1 MHKGAWHCAAVLE
14 RFELSRMANE
24 QSRIP
29 SGGTVTIQCHAAR
42 RSFRSL
48 VECCA
53 APAALF
59 APVSISSFREIKN
72 EALHNKTKNITRDY
86 KHRQTDKPI
95 PNNIEDNPTE
105 LTDNIATDETSNV
118 NNMAN
123 EVADDAEDCAASV
136 VIRDAVEPDE
146 VEMSLVCKCHPCGN
160 FCDINEYKS
169 IHLNECIP
177 PVVKFVKEDDDVN
190 STIETFNGLRINDYD
205 DQCLRFNS
213 MAANSNINEEDD
225 SLAID
230 NMNLSTENV
239 DPSTEIAIQNG
250 EVSLISGEDEVIT
263 TITNLCTEPMV
274 ETSASINTFNV
285 NGTSTNVSE
294 FNEDES
300 KNQDALNND
309 TAEEIIIE
317 LSDEESSKEEHT
329 YLMSPEGYE
338 DEVHY
343 YSNSDEDPDHSE
355 FNDGNSDNQDER
367 QDDDKAEECALQ
379 NNGSPEITEH
389 YQSNGGAAN
398 LYETFENNDE
408 VIPQDESV
416 DNNIDN
422 ENGRQNN
429 DNAEPHDEDHAS
441 VTNESAQITEHYQS
455 NGGAAN
461 LNETF
466 ENHDEVMLQDDESVD
481 NSIDN
486 ENGRQENDNAE
497 PHDEVKDLALVN
509 NESSQ
514 ITEHYQSNGGAANSN
529 ETFENHDEVIPQDDE
544 SVDNNIDNENGRQE
558 NNNAEPHDEVKD
570 LASVNNES
578 SQITENNNTIC
589 NAANLDETLRND
601 DRIINDENAE
611 HDVENADFNEMCIM
625 YRFDFLNRRWISRGP
640 GQLLILFDLENNRWL
655 LQFRR
660 LISPGTIIVRRT
672 DGRWGRKVIEWRR
685 RISKRSVGR
694 SPTRWTNDFQPKQ
707 LEEFRVTWIMPIHP
721 GLRLQEMKYNV
732 RAWEWTYHYLTNDG
746 EGKFDNLAVRF
757 REEETAKAFHEKFNE
772 VKEMVTPTI
781 ALRAILTRP
790 RMRGD
795 TVSLLA
801 APLGPPQGR
810 SPPSDVTSICGAVSP
825 TFNASSPTFDDLPPT
840 DDAISPTDGISPTI
854 GTMEHIA
861 VLTNPND
868 GAPAGIPESH
878 LDIIMPSTSGTSQT
892 LRTVNNNEEIVHEL
906 KEIKNKQNET
916 LVEVKRI
923 ASLIQRHDKNSEE
936 NKAIVTAT
944 TTSDNCED
952 VHKDKAQE
960 KKNNGNR
967 RASVSN
973 GKTSGC
979 TGVLKPRTK
988 ISNENIQQ
996 NNENSHDDA
1005 KIQAKKETGVS
1016 KGKDDKNISL
1026 SKRKSNKTTVPI
1038 STEPSEQPNGP
1049 PALTDLSYL
1058 ADEEMDSDDS
1068 NSRKGNVTKNNLPIN
1083 KDEGQCTNNENI
1095 DESREDGTKD
1105 TQETPKMTVLKNK
1118 KPAKTETTTNN
1129 TNNGDQVKE
1138 DDRNKDLEA
1147 SYASVNSETSSRHAA
1162 KENGPELAKDK
1173 KDNSLTEE
1181 KSKNTEEDT
1190 VVTKMETNMMKK
1202 GEGKVADHEFAI
1214 SVLAL
1219 RRPLPREVVTIHTNN
1234 SSLHSWVNGV
1244 KHQQMFLRTDFRLEG
1259 VVFRRFR
1266 PYVCPSASVPELA
1279 LGDVP
1284 ARHPQMLPLLPP
1296 STHQPQFA
1304 MLLRRCWESLPPL
1317 ALHLPELALIG
1328 MFDIDSINQ
1337 LIDLEKQRGRRA
1349 IALGDFNINLL
1360 EDDKSKDYQKILSD
1374 TGFVILNNKSKE
1386 YFTRKNIRNNI
1397 EKKISIIDH
1406 VCSNLD
1412 ACGYHFA
1419 LIDSSLADHR
1429 QVYIE
1434 IKNPELL
1441 PKDRERNETIKQS
1454 PRKSLSVVKNSA
1466 PSGALKS
1473 EESMIEIINKTESKQ
1488 LNQDNW
1494 ITEKICKRIALRNLL
1509 YQKYQRNPNNET
1521 QKQFDKANK
1530 KEYEEREMVHENLKT
1545 VGRCSQRQGLVF
1557 YNACIRPYIDYL
1569 IEVWGTAAVASK
1581 TLLQGPHTTLK
1592 CKLNAAIILSMKQNI
1607 FYKTCI
1613 LVYKIIHRGI
1623 TQLSFKVT
1631 EDVTSRDTRNK
1642 NLLWVAT
1649 QRTKYGQQS
1658 LSYAGALAFNGLP
1671 EDIRNADSISIFKKK
1686 LRSHLGFEKKHR
1698 HQKPQAANEAR
1709 SAPAKKRSDEVRKSE
1724 DNRNNVVYKCTKCDT
1739 DELFKSPS
1747 QRKKHRDTKHPE
1759 VAERK
1764 QNFPDKI
1771 CNGSEPESNEVSSQL
1786 ALTHCPTEYCT
1797 HTPVAIRIRKNRFP
1811 RPPEPPRAA
1820 TNMVPSALRSPT
1832 TVPLL
1837 SRTMEEPV
1845 PAAPGAPARRHEHG
1859 TSALRSPILYHCC
1872 PHYGTAHDGDDDDC
1886 IPLEHRK
1893 EGLARSGI

>member
-1 MHKGAWHCAAVLE
+1 
-14 RFELSRMANE
+14 
-24 QSRIP
+24 
-29 SGGTVTIQCHAAR
+29 
-42 RSFRSL
+42 
-48 VECCA
+48 
-53 APAALF
+53 
-59 APVSISSFREIKN
+59 
-72 EALHNKTKNITRDY
+72 
-86 KHRQTDKPI
+86 
-95 PNNIEDNPTE
+95 
-105 LTDNIATDETSNV
+105 
-118 NNMAN
+118 
-123 EVADDAEDCAASV
+123 
-136 VIRDAVEPDE
+136 
-146 VEMSLVCKCHPCGN
+146 MSLVCKCHPCGN

-169 IHLNECIP
+169 THLNECVP
-177 PVVKFVKEDDDVN
+177 PVVKFVKVTCICGRTFRIEKHLFITNDLCRHTHFNNDRTVQEDDDVN

-294 FNEDES
+294 FNEDEP

-317 LSDEESSKEEHT
+317 LSDEESSKEERT
-329 YLMSPEGYE
+329 YLMSPEGCE

-343 YSNSDEDPDHSE
+343 YSKSDEDPDHSE

-379 NNGSPEITEH
+379 NNGSPEITEHYYWNVYKLVVSSLKEKFRSNVKSSQDESDGGNDGNSDHENERQDNNKAKLHTSQNIEFLHINEH

-429 DNAEPHDEDHAS
+429 DNAEPHDEVKDLAS
-441 VTNESAQITEHYQS
+441 VNNESAQITEHYQS
-455 NGGAAN
+455 NGCAAN

-466 ENHDEVMLQDDESVD
+466 ENNDEVIPQDDEFVD

-497 PHDEVKDLALVN
+497 PHDEVKDLASVN

-589 NAANLDETLRND
+589 NAENLDETLRND

-660 LISPGTIIVRRT
+660 LISPG
-672 DGRWGRKVIEWRR
+672 
-685 RISKRSVGR
+685 
-694 SPTRWTNDFQPKQ
+694 
-707 LEEFRVTWIMPIHP
+707 EFRVTWIMPIHP

-772 VKEMVTPTI
+772 VKEMVIDTTTHARRYRFATSCPTWPP
-781 ALRAILTRP
+781 TRE
-790 RMRGD
+790 
-795 TVSLLA
+795 VS
-801 APLGPPQGR
+801 
-810 SPPSDVTSICGAVSP
+810 SPSDVTSICGAVSP

-840 DDAISPTDGISPTI
+840 AGAISPTDGISPTFD
-854 GTMEHIA
+854 TTEHIA
-861 VLTNPND
+861 VQTNPND

-1005 KIQAKKETGVS
+1005 KIQAKKEIGVS
-1016 KGKDDKNISL
+1016 KGKDNKNKSL
-1026 SKRKSNKTTVPI
+1026 SKRK
-1038 STEPSEQPNGP
+1038 
-1049 PALTDLSYL
+1049 
-1058 ADEEMDSDDS
+1058 
-1068 NSRKGNVTKNNLPIN
+1068 
-1083 KDEGQCTNNENI
+1083 
-1095 DESREDGTKD
+1095 
-1105 TQETPKMTVLKNK
+1105 
-1118 KPAKTETTTNN
+1118 
-1129 TNNGDQVKE
+1129 
-1138 DDRNKDLEA
+1138 
-1147 SYASVNSETSSRHAA
+1147 
-1162 KENGPELAKDK
+1162 
-1173 KDNSLTEE
+1173 
-1181 KSKNTEEDT
+1181 
-1190 VVTKMETNMMKK
+1190 
-1202 GEGKVADHEFAI
+1202 
-1214 SVLAL
+1214 
-1219 RRPLPREVVTIHTNN
+1219 
-1234 SSLHSWVNGV
+1234 
-1244 KHQQMFLRTDFRLEG
+1244 
-1259 VVFRRFR
+1259 
-1266 PYVCPSASVPELA
+1266 
-1279 LGDVP
+1279 
-1284 ARHPQMLPLLPP
+1284 
-1296 STHQPQFA
+1296 
-1304 MLLRRCWESLPPL
+1304 
-1317 ALHLPELALIG
+1317 
-1328 MFDIDSINQ
+1328 
-1337 LIDLEKQRGRRA
+1337 
-1349 IALGDFNINLL
+1349 
-1360 EDDKSKDYQKILSD
+1360 
-1374 TGFVILNNKSKE
+1374 VIK
-1386 YFTRKNIRNNI
+1386 
-1397 EKKISIIDH
+1397 
-1406 VCSNLD
+1406 
-1412 ACGYHFA
+1412 
-1419 LIDSSLADHR
+1419 
-1429 QVYIE
+1429 
-1434 IKNPELL
+1434 
-1441 PKDRERNETIKQS
+1441 
-1454 PRKSLSVVKNSA
+1454 
-1466 PSGALKS
+1466 
-1473 EESMIEIINKTESKQ
+1473 
-1488 LNQDNW
+1488 
-1494 ITEKICKRIALRNLL
+1494 
-1509 YQKYQRNPNNET
+1509 
-1521 QKQFDKANK
+1521 
-1530 KEYEEREMVHENLKT
+1530 
-1545 VGRCSQRQGLVF
+1545 
-1557 YNACIRPYIDYL
+1557 
-1569 IEVWGTAAVASK
+1569 
-1581 TLLQGPHTTLK
+1581 
-1592 CKLNAAIILSMKQNI
+1592 
-1607 FYKTCI
+1607 
-1613 LVYKIIHRGI
+1613 
-1623 TQLSFKVT
+1623 
-1631 EDVTSRDTRNK
+1631 
-1642 NLLWVAT
+1642 
-1649 QRTKYGQQS
+1649 
-1658 LSYAGALAFNGLP
+1658 
-1671 EDIRNADSISIFKKK
+1671 
-1686 LRSHLGFEKKHR
+1686 
-1698 HQKPQAANEAR
+1698 
-1709 SAPAKKRSDEVRKSE
+1709 
-1724 DNRNNVVYKCTKCDT
+1724 
-1739 DELFKSPS
+1739 
-1747 QRKKHRDTKHPE
+1747 
-1759 VAERK
+1759 
-1764 QNFPDKI
+1764 
-1771 CNGSEPESNEVSSQL
+1771 
-1786 ALTHCPTEYCT
+1786 
-1797 HTPVAIRIRKNRFP
+1797 
-1811 RPPEPPRAA
+1811 
-1820 TNMVPSALRSPT
+1820 
-1832 TVPLL
+1832 
-1837 SRTMEEPV
+1837 
-1845 PAAPGAPARRHEHG
+1845 
-1859 TSALRSPILYHCC
+1859 
-1872 PHYGTAHDGDDDDC
+1872 
-1886 IPLEHRK
+1886 
-1893 EGLARSGI
+1893 

>member
-1 MHKGAWHCAAVLE
+1 MTWYG
-14 RFELSRMANE
+14 
-24 QSRIP
+24 
-29 SGGTVTIQCHAAR
+29 
-42 RSFRSL
+42 RSL
-48 VECCA
+48 ATVSVPAILEPVGMARDDGKRPDGATLVPWKLGKALVWDATCVDTFAQSHIQATHSQAGA
-53 APAALF
+53 AADQAQQAIRVSRRTIPALSDPEYVQSGQRPRVSGERPILRPARLHTGRSGR
-59 APVSISSFREIKN
+59 PVVNRPRSTSSTSSSARNSSSFREIKN

-177 PVVKFVKEDDDVN
+177 PVVKFVKVTCICGRSFRIEKHLFITNDLCRHTHFNNDRTVQEDDDVN

-379 NNGSPEITEH
+379 NNGSPEITEHYYWNVFKLVVSSLNEKLRSNVESSQDESDGCNDGNSDHENERQDNNKAELHTSQNNEFSYINEH

-660 LISPGTIIVRRT
+660 LISPG
-672 DGRWGRKVIEWRR
+672 
-685 RISKRSVGR
+685 
-694 SPTRWTNDFQPKQ
+694 
-707 LEEFRVTWIMPIHP
+707 EFRVTWIMPIHP

-772 VKEMVTPTI
+772 VKEMVIDTTTHARRYRFATSCPTW
-781 ALRAILTRP
+781 
-790 RMRGD
+790 
-795 TVSLLA
+795 
-801 APLGPPQGR
+801 
-810 SPPSDVTSICGAVSP
+810 
-825 TFNASSPTFDDLPPT
+825 PPT
-840 DDAISPTDGISPTI
+840 
-854 GTMEHIA
+854 
-861 VLTNPND
+861 
-868 GAPAGIPESH
+868 
-878 LDIIMPSTSGTSQT
+878 
-892 LRTVNNNEEIVHEL
+892 R
-906 KEIKNKQNET
+906 
-916 LVEVKRI
+916 
-923 ASLIQRHDKNSEE
+923 
-936 NKAIVTAT
+936 
-944 TTSDNCED
+944 
-952 VHKDKAQE
+952 
-960 KKNNGNR
+960 
-967 RASVSN
+967 
-973 GKTSGC
+973 
-979 TGVLKPRTK
+979 
-988 ISNENIQQ
+988 
-996 NNENSHDDA
+996 
-1005 KIQAKKETGVS
+1005 
-1016 KGKDDKNISL
+1016 
-1026 SKRKSNKTTVPI
+1026 
-1038 STEPSEQPNGP
+1038 
-1049 PALTDLSYL
+1049 
-1058 ADEEMDSDDS
+1058 
-1068 NSRKGNVTKNNLPIN
+1068 
-1083 KDEGQCTNNENI
+1083 
-1095 DESREDGTKD
+1095 
-1105 TQETPKMTVLKNK
+1105 
-1118 KPAKTETTTNN
+1118 
-1129 TNNGDQVKE
+1129 
-1138 DDRNKDLEA
+1138 
-1147 SYASVNSETSSRHAA
+1147 
-1162 KENGPELAKDK
+1162 
-1173 KDNSLTEE
+1173 
-1181 KSKNTEEDT
+1181 
-1190 VVTKMETNMMKK
+1190 
-1202 GEGKVADHEFAI
+1202 
-1214 SVLAL
+1214 
-1219 RRPLPREVVTIHTNN
+1219 
-1234 SSLHSWVNGV
+1234 
-1244 KHQQMFLRTDFRLEG
+1244 
-1259 VVFRRFR
+1259 
-1266 PYVCPSASVPELA
+1266 
-1279 LGDVP
+1279 
-1284 ARHPQMLPLLPP
+1284 
-1296 STHQPQFA
+1296 
-1304 MLLRRCWESLPPL
+1304 
-1317 ALHLPELALIG
+1317 
-1328 MFDIDSINQ
+1328 
-1337 LIDLEKQRGRRA
+1337 
-1349 IALGDFNINLL
+1349 
-1360 EDDKSKDYQKILSD
+1360 
-1374 TGFVILNNKSKE
+1374 
-1386 YFTRKNIRNNI
+1386 
-1397 EKKISIIDH
+1397 
-1406 VCSNLD
+1406 
-1412 ACGYHFA
+1412 
-1419 LIDSSLADHR
+1419 
-1429 QVYIE
+1429 
-1434 IKNPELL
+1434 
-1441 PKDRERNETIKQS
+1441 
-1454 PRKSLSVVKNSA
+1454 
-1466 PSGALKS
+1466 
-1473 EESMIEIINKTESKQ
+1473 
-1488 LNQDNW
+1488 
-1494 ITEKICKRIALRNLL
+1494 
-1509 YQKYQRNPNNET
+1509 
-1521 QKQFDKANK
+1521 
-1530 KEYEEREMVHENLKT
+1530 
-1545 VGRCSQRQGLVF
+1545 
-1557 YNACIRPYIDYL
+1557 
-1569 IEVWGTAAVASK
+1569 
-1581 TLLQGPHTTLK
+1581 
-1592 CKLNAAIILSMKQNI
+1592 
-1607 FYKTCI
+1607 
-1613 LVYKIIHRGI
+1613 
-1623 TQLSFKVT
+1623 
-1631 EDVTSRDTRNK
+1631 
-1642 NLLWVAT
+1642 
-1649 QRTKYGQQS
+1649 
-1658 LSYAGALAFNGLP
+1658 
-1671 EDIRNADSISIFKKK
+1671 
-1686 LRSHLGFEKKHR
+1686 
-1698 HQKPQAANEAR
+1698 
-1709 SAPAKKRSDEVRKSE
+1709 
-1724 DNRNNVVYKCTKCDT
+1724 
-1739 DELFKSPS
+1739 
-1747 QRKKHRDTKHPE
+1747 
-1759 VAERK
+1759 
-1764 QNFPDKI
+1764 
-1771 CNGSEPESNEVSSQL
+1771 EVSSL
-1786 ALTHCPTEYCT
+1786 
-1797 HTPVAIRIRKNRFP
+1797 
-1811 RPPEPPRAA
+1811 
-1820 TNMVPSALRSPT
+1820 
-1832 TVPLL
+1832 
-1837 SRTMEEPV
+1837 
-1845 PAAPGAPARRHEHG
+1845 
-1859 TSALRSPILYHCC
+1859 
-1872 PHYGTAHDGDDDDC
+1872 
-1886 IPLEHRK
+1886 
-1893 EGLARSGI
+1893 